1 MNDSKKMLIGYHCNA
16 RRALEGAAEFFEPA
30 AQSPVDFILA
40 HTDPT
45 GRTVAEDAADA
56 EKLAAICEKM
66 GVDFIAN
73 FEKQNFV
80 DVDVSADGH
89 DWANHE
95 DGTHCLNVPKEYT
108 DALNSHGNCMGIM
121 YDEFEHVIIH
131 RNVSLALSSKFRTDK
146 PTFPVISSKDV
157 LEQAEVLDGQLKA
170 YADGLKKDG
179 AKTLSGEHVW
189 PVLFHK
195 FAKNGIIPNFKSQ
208 KESCSNIQFAVAA
221 GAAKQYGTPLWNCV
235 DLWYRLTFPG
245 HSPEEMY
252 HNLLFSYLVGTDL
265 VYVECSDA
273 FFDTK
278 ENGQKIYN
286 EYGKQFSRFANEYKG
301 KERGY
306 DISDYRPEIGI
317 VRMDDTFWGQGR
329 IPVMWRNMLFG
340 NPKIKPDARA
350 KEWIKAFR
358 LITHGETGRHGIS
371 WGGIE
376 LHSLTPHRSFVSMN
390 SPVVYDENAKK
401 EDLASLKLCF
411 LCGYTISPETMRAVC
426 ELVSENGLT
435 VVCPT
440 RFAPIEVL
448 AKAGQSKDGEA
459 HIGKG
464 TWIVTDDLSSP
475 KLKKRLAPFLGKKG
489 EMRFTFRDFELKMK
503 ISENGETFERI

>member
-1 MNDSKKMLIGYHCNA
+1 MSETKKMLIGYHCNT
-16 RRALEGAAEFFEPA
+16 REALDGSAVFFEPH

-56 EKLAAICEKM
+56 EKFASICKDM
-66 GVDFIAN
+66 GVEFIAN

-89 DWANHE
+89 DWANRQ
-95 DGTHCLNVPKEYT
+95 DGTHLLNVPKEYT
-108 DALNSHGNCMGIM
+108 DALNSRNNCMGIM
-121 YDEFEHVIIH
+121 YDEFEHVIIN
-131 RNVSLALSSKFRTDK
+131 RNISLALDSKFKIDK
-146 PTFPVISSKDV
+146 PAFPLIKEKDAV
-157 LEQAEVLDGQLKA
+157 KQAEVLDGQLKT
-170 YADGLKKDG
+170 YADGLKADG
-179 AKTLSGEHVW
+179 AKTVSGEHVW

-208 KESCSNIQFAVAA
+208 KESFSNVQFAIAA
-221 GAAKQYGTPLWNCV
+221 GAAKQYKTHLWNCV

-245 HSPEEMY
+245 HSPEELY
-252 HNLLFSYLVGTDL
+252 HNLLFSYLIGTDL
-265 VYVECSDA
+265 VYVESSTV
-273 FFDTK
+273 FFDTM
-278 ENGQKIYN
+278 ENGQKFYN

-306 DISDYRPEIGI
+306 NVQDYRPEVGI
-317 VRMDDTFWGQGR
+317 VRMDDSFWGQGR
-329 IPVMWRNMLFG
+329 CRFMWRNMLFG
-340 NPKIKPDARA
+340 NPKIKPDSRA

-371 WGGIE
+371 WGGLE
-376 LHSLTPHRSFVSMN
+376 LHSLTPHRSFASMN

-401 EDLASLKLCF
+401 EDLESLKLCF
-411 LCGYTISPETMRAVC
+411 LCGYKISPDTMKAVM
-426 ELVSENGLT
+426 ELVKENGLT

-440 RFAPIEVL
+440 RFAPLEVI

-464 TWIVTDDLSSP
+464 TWIITDDLKSAG
-475 KLKKRLAPFLGKKG
+475 LRKRLAPFLGKKG
-489 EMRFTFRDFELKMK
+489 EMRFTFKDRELKMK
-503 ISENGETFERI
+503 ISENGETFELV